1 MVCPFFHSD
10 RMACQVAEAA
20 MPYAEVPALFQA
32 IEVLKSI
39 NRVEGSPGV
48 FDSRG
53 NGKPL

>member
-1 MVCPFFHSD
+1 
-10 RMACQVAEAA
+10 MACQVAEAA